1 MDPIIRLEHVW
12 HIYSAQGERP
22 IEALRDISLRIYPGE
37 YVVILGRNGS
47 GKSTL
52 AKHLN
57 GILLPTRGDVW
68 VKEWNTKDLQH
79 KLAIR
84 STVGLVFQNPD
95 NQIVATIVEEDV
107 AFGPENLGIPH
118 AELRRR
124 VDWALELVGMTPYRY
139 RPPHHLSGG
148 QKQRI
153 AIAGIMAMKPEVLV
167 LDESTALLDPRGRRE
182 ILDIVQRLHRQ
193 EGVTVVAITHFM
205 DEAIWADRIVVLD
218 EGRLVMSGSPEE
230 IFSQPDRLRDHGLDV
245 PPVTEL
251 ARRLHRHFPEIPPAV
266 LRVEELV
273 TAVRD
278 LYARR
283 FVPTAM
289 HSETAQQEHR
299 P

>member
-12 HIYSAQGERP
+12 HIYAAEGERP
-22 IEALRDISLRIYPGE
+22 IEALRDITLDIHRGE
-37 YVVILGRNGS
+37 YLVILGRNGS

-68 VKEWNTKDLQH
+68 VKEWNTKDPAH

-84 STVGLVFQNPD
+84 STVGMVFQNPD

-107 AFGPENLGIPH
+107 AFGPENLGVPYD
-118 AELRRR
+118 ELRER

-148 QKQRI
+148 QKQRV

-182 ILDIVQRLHRQ
+182 ILDIVHRLHR
-193 EGVTVVAITHFM
+193 EEKVTVVAITHFM
-205 DEAIWADRIVVLD
+205 DEAVLADRIVVLD
-218 EGRLVMSGSPEE
+218 EGRMVMCGTPTE
-230 IFSQPDRLRDHGLDV
+230 IFAEPERLREHGLDV

-251 ARRLHRHFPEIPPAV
+251 AHRLHQRFPEIPPNV
-266 LRVEELV
+266 LTVEELV
-273 TAVRD
+273 AAVRH
-278 LYARR
+278 LYTQKY
-283 FVPTAM
+283 VPTVL
-289 HSETAQQEHR
+289 SD
-299 P
+299 